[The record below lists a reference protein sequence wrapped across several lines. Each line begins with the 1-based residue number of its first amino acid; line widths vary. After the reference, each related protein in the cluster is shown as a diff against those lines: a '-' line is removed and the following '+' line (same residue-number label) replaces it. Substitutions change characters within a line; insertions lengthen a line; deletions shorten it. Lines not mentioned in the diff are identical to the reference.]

1 MAIRRRSWLEPWR
14 VDQPVPTFSQGV
26 RSLGIIGGT
35 IGHSLSA
42 DSIRREC
49 EASLRRLRLDAI
61 DLYQIHW
68 PQPDREI
75 EEGWTE
81 LARLQREGKVR
92 WIGVSNFNLKQMRRA
107 QALAPITSL
116 PPPYSLLVSGLAKDD
131 WRRGDQNFLEPLLT
145 RNLRLASLLRDIG
158 GRYGRTAGEV
168 AIAWTLRT
176 SAVSGAIVGVR
187 NRHQVSGIIGAAD
200 FHLKPKEVEEIE
212 GALHLEF
219 AQPSGAVSNSASDLA

>member
-1 MAIRRRSWLEPWR
+1 M
-14 VDQPVPTFSQGV
+14 
-26 RSLGIIGGT
+26 
-35 IGHSLSA
+35 
-42 DSIRREC
+42 
-49 EASLRRLRLDAI
+49 
-61 DLYQIHW
+61 
-68 PQPDREI
+68 
-75 EEGWTE
+75 
-81 LARLQREGKVR
+81 ARLQREGKVR

-116 PPPYSLLVSGLAKDD
+116 QPPYSLLARSIEGDVLAYAKKNNLGVIVYSPMYSGLLCGAMTRARVSGLAKDD
-131 WRRGDQNFLEPLLT
+131 WRRGDPNFLEPLLT

-158 GRYGRTAGEV
+158 GRHGRTAGEV

-187 NRHQVSGIIGAAD
+187 NRHQVGGIIGAAD